1 MRLGEGTE
9 KNGRG
14 KRKKWIE
21 RGRERRKTK
30 MGDGK
35 QRKGIE

>member
-21 RGRERRKTK
+21 RGRE
-30 MGDGK
+30 
-35 QRKGIE
+35 